1 MVGLGVGVR
10 MVQQRIKIEK
20 VLELE
25 EQKKNDTKSRS
36 EWKPVAACNAR
47 VATKA
52 ALYYV
57 WE

>member
-1 MVGLGVGVR
+1 MVGLGLGVR

-25 EQKKNDTKSRS
+25 EEKKNDTKSRS

-47 VATKA
+47 VGTKA